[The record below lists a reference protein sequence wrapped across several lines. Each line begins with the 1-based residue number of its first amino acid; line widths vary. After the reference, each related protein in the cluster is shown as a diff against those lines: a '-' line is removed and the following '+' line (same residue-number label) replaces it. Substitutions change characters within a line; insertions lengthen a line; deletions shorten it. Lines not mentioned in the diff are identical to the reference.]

1 MSIFSLVAT
10 SSWYG
15 KTIKKNSLNHRTERK
30 YNTMGEAEEYPSE
43 CLLVLLERSARGSS
57 VELVECDCAAIRRRL
72 VLADPNAVLAFGK
85 HGN

>member
-1 MSIFSLVAT
+1 
-10 SSWYG
+10 
-15 KTIKKNSLNHRTERK
+15 
-30 YNTMGEAEEYPSE
+30 MGEVEEYPSE
-43 CLLVLLERSARGSS
+43 CLLVLLERRARGSS